1 VPKVKVCGITN
12 LEDAL
17 LSVKYGADALGFVFA
32 ESPRKVSPEVA
43 RDIILELPPFVLKV
57 GVFVNSSL
65 DEVREIRSFCGLDLV
80 QLHGDEE
87 PTYCSS
93 LAPGVIKAFRVKDES
108 VLSILPQYRAKAYLL
123 DAYDESRRGGTGKAF
138 NWEIARR
145 AKGLGWIILSGGLTP
160 NNVSE
165 AILRAAPY
173 AVDVSSG
180 VESYPGK
187 KDPLKISLFLHR
199 VKYEA
204 SGQ

>member
-1 VPKVKVCGITN
+1 MPKVKVCGITN

-17 LSVKYGADALGFVFA
+17 LAVEYGADALGFVFA
-32 ESPRKVSPEVA
+32 QSPRKVSPEVA
-43 RDIILELPPFVLKV
+43 KNIILKLPPFIFKV

-65 DEVREIRSFCGLDLV
+65 DEVREIKSFCGLDLV

-87 PTYCSS
+87 PGYCSS
-93 LAPGVIKAFRVKDES
+93 LAPGVVKAFRVKDES

-123 DAYDESRRGGTGKAF
+123 DAYDKSRRGGTGKVF
-138 NWEIARR
+138 NWDIARR
-145 AKGLGWIILSGGLTP
+145 AKDLGWIILSGGLTP
-160 NNVSE
+160 DNVSE

-187 KDPLKISLFLHR
+187 KDPLKLSSFLHR

-204 SGQ
+204 SRQ